1 MTHIAIA
8 LVPISCKFPWTV
20 HIDPRPWVIKEMVLR
35 QSPLTLK
42 VKSISRFFVY
52 SWLFPWNEFREFF
65 CEINFTNFFSYFLFM
80 NYEGAPNYFPNSFGG
95 PRSDRQYLEHAKNAS
110 PSADVGRFNSADEDN
125 FTQCGIFF
133 RDVLNSDEKFRLVD
147 NIASHIIGAQEF
159 LQVCKLQCCK
169 WKKKVLWE
177 VLHHCC

>member
-1 MTHIAIA
+1 
-8 LVPISCKFPWTV
+8 
-20 HIDPRPWVIKEMVLR
+20 
-35 QSPLTLK
+35 
-42 VKSISRFFVY
+42 
-52 SWLFPWNEFREFF
+52 
-65 CEINFTNFFSYFLFM
+65 M

-133 RDVLNSDEKFRLVD
+133 RDVLNADEKFRLVD

-159 LQVCKLQCCK
+159 LQVCIQCFK
-169 WKKKVLWE
+169 FTQII
-177 VLHHCC
+177 

>member
-1 MTHIAIA
+1 MNF
-8 LVPISCKFPWTV
+8 VNFF
-20 HIDPRPWVIKEMVLR
+20 
-35 QSPLTLK
+35 
-42 VKSISRFFVY
+42 VKSISRIFFA
-52 SWLFPWNEFREFF
+52 
-65 CEINFTNFFSYFLFM
+65 YFLFM
-80 NYEGAPNYFPNSFGG
+80 YYYEGAPNYFPNSFGG

-169 WKKKVLWE
+169 
-177 VLHHCC
+177 